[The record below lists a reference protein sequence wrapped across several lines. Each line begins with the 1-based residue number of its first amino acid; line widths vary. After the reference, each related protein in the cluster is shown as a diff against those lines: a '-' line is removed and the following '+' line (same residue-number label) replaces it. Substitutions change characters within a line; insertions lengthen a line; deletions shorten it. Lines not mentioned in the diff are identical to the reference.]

1 MYLASTS
8 NPNFL
13 SSIFIF
19 YFYSYLFMSPF
30 PHDREEMGTYVSNLL
45 FANSHLWRAGAPIGE
60 YEFKTKLVPWKKVV
74 R

>member
-1 MYLASTS
+1 
-8 NPNFL
+8 
-13 SSIFIF
+13 
-19 YFYSYLFMSPF
+19 MSPF